1 MPGAVGELKRGDG
14 TVKRT
19 VAIVAGVV
27 TLGVALYVSGR
38 LTADPGAPAEAAPA
52 PTMRVR
58 MVNLQHVIKNF
69 KRTETL
75 RAEHAQLF
83 KQYDDEIN
91 RIKGLIEARTKQMQ
105 QPEYLDKRDAFEKE
119 IKRLDREMKEKTDD
133 ARQALDKKQGELIV
147 LVYKELDEA
156 VRTYARQANI
166 ELVLH
171 FNDAVLESDR
181 NSAANIARKMSAG
194 ACMPMYMNP
203 ALDISQEIV
212 NVLNAKYPVTTSAPA
227 GGASH

>member
-1 MPGAVGELKRGDG
+1 M
-14 TVKRT
+14 KRT

-38 LTADPGAPAEAAPA
+38 LTADPGTEAAPA

-58 MVNLQHVIKNF
+58 MVNLQYVIKNF
-69 KRTETL
+69 KRTDTL
-75 RAEHAQLF
+75 RAEHTQLF
-83 KQYDDEIN
+83 KQYDDQIN
-91 RIKGLIEARTKQMQ
+91 QIKTTIEGRQKQLT
-105 QPEYLDKRDAFEKE
+105 QPEFIDKRDLIEKE
-119 IKRLDREMKEKTDD
+119 IKRLQREMQEKTED

-147 LVYKELDEA
+147 MVYKEVDEA

-171 FNDAVLESDR
+171 YNDAVLESDR

-203 ALDISQEIV
+203 NLDISQEIV
-212 NVLNAKYPVTTSAPA
+212 NSLNAKYPVTTSAPA